1 MGECAAQDIAT
12 SMMGYE
18 SVADIPAEKLD
29 EWNDLVN
36 DLVED

>member
-18 SVADIPAEKLD
+18 SVCDIPVDELD

-36 DLVED
+36 DLVEG

>member
-18 SVADIPAEKLD
+18 SVSDIPVEKLS
-29 EWNDLVN
+29 EWSYLVN
-36 DLVED
+36 DLLED